1 MIVRL
6 LGEGQL
12 TLADDDL
19 AEVNRFDDALTAAV
33 EAGDEPRFA
42 QCLADLVDRVRT
54 LGTPVAD
61 DELAESDVIVPGPAS
76 SLAEVRALLGE
87 EGLIPG

>member
-1 MIVRL
+1 MIVRV

-12 TLADDDL
+12 RVGEEHL
-19 AEVNRFDDALTAAV
+19 AELNRVDDELAAAV
-33 EAGDEPRFA
+33 DAGDEPRFA
-42 QCLADLVDRVRT
+42 QCLTALVDRVRA
-54 LGTPVAD
+54 LGRPVAD
-61 DELAESDVIVPGPAS
+61 DVLAESDVIVPGPTS